1 MNRIGMRDKNEVLVD
16 FLSTFAPDEKES
28 IVAELNAM
36 PVAQPSSVGMLSD
49 AAADIPNEALDSN
62 EISIVPIQ
70 VRIDSESIIDRRT
83 AFEQKKLEKL
93 SNAELLKAE
102 VKALDAAGLAY
113 RLSSR
118 FALEFDSAL
127 AVCSH
132 QSLVDSALQ
141 LRGYLKSHGDEIRA
155 LRRGKGLD
163 PRFEFIIHD
172 SRSMFAGTALQALA
186 LAEFIRQGIPFK
198 TLRKT
203 ATRLADH
210 THILFVPGD
219 TKAFG
224 RTLKRVGDLT
234 VEPWIRACSGLT
246 AFSPVLGCDGG
257 AFGAVDKAFNQRKSI
272 GSMLQGLA
280 QRVYVGLSYQR
291 LLISYSGELSTLRE
305 MPEFDELV
313 NATREMDVVLTL
325 THMGLSSSALATP
338 GSLCAAYIATSADS
352 SFVSTMNMAE
362 SRLR

>member
-1 MNRIGMRDKNEVLVD
+1 MRDKNDILVD
-16 FLSTFAPDEKES
+16 FLSTFAPEEKES
-28 IVAELNAM
+28 IVAELAAM
-36 PVAQPSSVGMLSD
+36 PTASPSSIGMLAD
-49 AAADIPNEALDSN
+49 AAADIPNEAVESN

-70 VRIDSESIIDRRT
+70 VRIDAETVIDRRT
-83 AFEQKKLEKL
+83 AYELKKAEKM
-93 SNAELLKAE
+93 STVDLLKAE
-102 VKALDAAGLAY
+102 AKSLDAAGLAY

-118 FALEFDSAL
+118 FAIEFDSAL
-127 AVCSH
+127 AVCTH
-132 QSLVDSALQ
+132 QSLVDVSVQ
-141 LRGYLKSHGDEIRA
+141 LRAYLKSHGDEIRA
-155 LRRGKGLD
+155 LRRGKGLE

-186 LAEFIRQGIPFK
+186 LAEFVRQGIPFK

-210 THILFVPGD
+210 THVLFVPGD

-224 RTLKRVGDLT
+224 RVLKRVGDLT

-257 AFGAVDKAFNQRKSI
+257 QFGSVDKAFNQRKSM
-272 GSMLQGLA
+272 GMMLQGLA

-291 LLISYSGELSTLRE
+291 LLVSYGGELSVLRA
-305 MPEFDELV
+305 MPEFEELV
-313 NATREMDVVLTL
+313 TATREMDVVLSV
-325 THMGLSSSALATP
+325 THMGLASRALSTP
-338 GSLCAAYIATSADS
+338 GSLSAAYIATSPDS
-352 SFVSTMNMAE
+352 SFVSTMQMAE

>member
-1 MNRIGMRDKNEVLVD
+1 MRDKNEILVD
-16 FLSTFAPDEKES
+16 FLSTFAPEEKES

-36 PVAQPSSVGMLSD
+36 PVAQPSSVGMLCD
-49 AAADIPNEALDSN
+49 AAADLPNEAVDSN
-62 EISIVPIQ
+62 EITVVPVQ
-70 VRIDSESIIDRRT
+70 VRIDADTIIDRHT
-83 AFEQKKLEKL
+83 AYEQKKADKL
-93 SNAELLKAE
+93 TPAEFLKAE

-127 AVCSH
+127 AVCTH
-132 QSLVDSALQ
+132 QSLVDTSVQ
-141 LRGYLKSHGDEIRA
+141 LRNYLKSHGDEIRA

-172 SRSMFAGTALQALA
+172 SRSMFTGTALQALA
-186 LAEFIRQGIPFK
+186 LAEFVRQGIPFK

-210 THILFVPGD
+210 THVLFVPGD

-224 RTLKRVGDLT
+224 RMLKRVGDLN

-257 AFGAVDKAFNQRKSI
+257 EFGAVDKAFNQRKSI
-272 GSMLQGLA
+272 GTMLQGLA

-291 LLISYSGELSTLRE
+291 LLVSYGGELSVLRA
-305 MPEFDELV
+305 MPEFEELV
-313 NATREMDVVLTL
+313 TATREMDVVLSL
-325 THMGLSSSALATP
+325 THMGLSSRALATS
-338 GSLCAAYIATSADS
+338 GSISAAYIATSSDS
-352 SFVSTMNMAE
+352 SFVSTMQMAE

>member
-1 MNRIGMRDKNEVLVD
+1 MRDKNEILVD
-16 FLSTFAPDEKES
+16 FLSTFAPEEKES
-28 IVAELNAM
+28 IAAELAAM
-36 PVAQPSSVGMLSD
+36 PVAQPSSVGMLCD
-49 AAADIPNEALDSN
+49 AAADLPAE
-62 EISIVPIQ
+62 SIDNNQITVVPVQ
-70 VRIDSESIIDRRT
+70 VRIDSETVIDRHS
-83 AFEQKKLEKL
+83 AYEQKKAEKL
-93 SNAELLKAE
+93 SSAEFLKAE

-127 AVCSH
+127 AVCTHHALIDSSVNLRNYLRSH
-132 QSLVDSALQ
+132 S
-141 LRGYLKSHGDEIRA
+141 DEIRS
-155 LRRGKGLD
+155 LRKGKGLD

-186 LAEFIRQGIPFK
+186 LAEFVQQGIPFK

-203 ATRLADH
+203 AERLADH
-210 THILFVPGD
+210 THVLFVPGD

-224 RTLKRVGDLT
+224 KTLKRVGDLT

-257 AFGAVDKAFNQRKSI
+257 QFGAVDKAFNQRKSI
-272 GSMLQGLA
+272 GAMLQGLA

-291 LLISYSGELSTLRE
+291 LLVSYAGELSALRA
-305 MPEFDELV
+305 MPEFDELQK
-313 NATREMDVVLTL
+313 ATQEMDVTLTL
-325 THMGLSSSALATP
+325 THMGLATRVLATP
-338 GSLCAAYIATSADS
+338 GSLCAAYIATSSDS
-352 SFVSTMNMAE
+352 SFVSTMQMAE